1 MRGNETPNPMWTKFC
16 RMVGISNIGTYTN
29 FDDDR
34 LRGFGVVGSIF
45 FLIQAF
51 DVVLLQYCAREVA
64 N

>member
-1 MRGNETPNPMWTKFC
+1 
-16 RMVGISNIGTYTN
+16 MVGISNIGTYTN

-34 LRGFGVVGSIF
+34 FRGFGVVGSIF

>member
-45 FLIQAF
+45 FSYTGFRRRTLAI
-51 DVVLLQYCAREVA
+51 LCEGSS
-64 N
+64 

>member
-1 MRGNETPNPMWTKFC
+1 MRGNETLYPMWTKFC
-16 RMVGISNIGTYTN
+16 RMVGISNISTYTN

-34 LRGFGVVGSIF
+34 IRGFGVVGSIF